1 MNSTTAYRIS
11 AVFHPLFLNLWGF
24 MLLFATVPS
33 LHRYTTQ
40 AIWLIA
46 GLFALSTVV
55 LPLLAVALLRL
66 NRVVNSM
73 QLETQQERKL
83 PLLIT
88 SLLYVSVYYL
98 FERLQLDVVVLRY
111 VLAASSVIIFVSLV
125 NNFYKISLHAAG
137 VGALLGFVFA
147 LSRVTFIDMRM
158 LFALLSVAGGWV
170 LSARL
175 FAGSHNKAQL
185 LYGLLSGFVLMWL
198 VF

>member
-1 MNSTTAYRIS
+1 MNSRTAYRIS

-24 MLLFATVPS
+24 ILLFATVPS
-33 LHRYTTQ
+33 LHRYP
-40 AIWLIA
+40 ARAVWLIT

-98 FERLQLDVVVLRY
+98 FERLQLDVVILRY
-111 VLAASSVIIFVSLV
+111 VLAASSVIITVSLV

-147 LSRVTFIDMRM
+147 LSRVTSVDMRI
-158 LFALLSVAGGWV
+158 LFAMLCVAGGWV